1 MKTGMLWY
9 DDRPDRTLEEKVQRA
24 IDHYRHKHCRFPDA
38 CCVHPSALKG
48 DDDLRVD
55 GVRVLAKNGVLR
67 HHFWVGRKTRVMMI
81 STAWVDTRRAT
92 DSPTTQRWR
101 TDRSLT

>member
-24 IDHYRHKHCRFPDA
+24 IDHYRHRYCRSPDA
-38 CCVHPSALKG
+38 CCVHPSTLKS
-48 DDDLRVD
+48 DDDLRID

-67 HHFWVGRKTRVMMI
+67 HHFWVGEEKQGE
-81 STAWVDTRRAT
+81 DGL
-92 DSPTTQRWR
+92 DGLGGHLPTIQRWR
-101 TDRSLT
+101 TDYSLT